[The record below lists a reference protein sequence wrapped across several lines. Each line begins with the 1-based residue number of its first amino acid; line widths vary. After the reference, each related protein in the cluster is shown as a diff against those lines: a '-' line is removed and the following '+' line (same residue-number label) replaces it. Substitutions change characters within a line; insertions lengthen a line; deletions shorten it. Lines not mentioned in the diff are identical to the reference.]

1 MVNTPNV
8 LAIVQARGGSK
19 AIPRKNLSLL
29 GGVPLIAYSLASAQ
43 AATTITRVIVSTDD
57 EEIADVARSFG
68 AEVPFMRPASLATDD
83 ATDFPLFD
91 HAVAWLAAHENYH
104 PDVIVQLRPTTPLR
118 PRGLLD
124 DAVRELIDDPQAD
137 CVRGVTRANED
148 PHKMW
153 RMDCSG
159 YLEPLLTS
167 DLSEPYNTPRQRL
180 PVTYWQTGHVDA
192 IRRTTITELRS
203 LTGRIV
209 RSVVIDSKYCIDID
223 TVRDLDLA
231 NWTLQHDH
239 LEIDV
244 PTLRNDHFSKDRA

>member
-1 MVNTPNV
+1 MVTVPNV

-19 AIPRKNLSLL
+19 AVPRKNLSLL
-29 GGVPLIAYSLASAQ
+29 RGVPLIAYSLASAH
-43 AATTITRVIVSTDD
+43 AATSITRVIVSTDD
-57 EEIADVARSFG
+57 EEIAEVARSFG
-68 AEVPFMRPASLATDD
+68 AEIPFMRPASLATDD

-91 HAVAWLAAHENYH
+91 HAVAWLAANENYH

-118 PRGLLD
+118 PKGLLD
-124 DAVRELIDDPQAD
+124 EAVRILLNDPRAD
-137 CVRGVTRANED
+137 CVRGVTRPNED

-153 RMDCSG
+153 RMDSAG
-159 YLEPLLTS
+159 YLEPLLKV
-167 DLSEPYNTPRQRL
+167 DLPEPYNTPRQRL

-203 LTGRIV
+203 LTGRTV
-209 RSVVIDSKYCIDID
+209 RSVVIDSSYCIDID

-231 NWTLQHDH
+231 NWALQHDQ

-244 PTLRNDHFSKDRA
+244 PTQRMTTLSKDRA